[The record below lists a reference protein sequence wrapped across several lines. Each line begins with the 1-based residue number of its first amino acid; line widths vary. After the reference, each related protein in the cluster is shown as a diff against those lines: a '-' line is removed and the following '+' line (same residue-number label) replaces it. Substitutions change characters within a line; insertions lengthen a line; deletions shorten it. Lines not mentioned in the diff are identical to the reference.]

1 MYNGKNQFPKYK
13 APMFRSVLFLAFASA
28 FATSAHA
35 NLIQNGSFSNSN
47 VAYGSALYAN
57 GFTQTVVSAPGWTFS
72 NGSGIIDHA
81 WDSMASQG
89 TVAFLQNYS
98 PLHWADPILSQA
110 FSSSASSFQVSFQ
123 LSQRGGNY
131 ESVNVKLDG
140 KALAPTLQ
148 PVGSEWTSYTFN
160 IAGLTGGTHTLSFNG
175 INLSNASDST
185 LFIDNV
191 SVLATTVPEPASAA
205 LLLTGL
211 GLAGLIRR
219 RRAK

>member
-1 MYNGKNQFPKYK
+1 
-13 APMFRSVLFLAFASA
+13 MFRSVLLLAFASA

-35 NLIQNGSFSNSN
+35 NLIQNGDFSSSN

-57 GFTQTVVSAPGWTFS
+57 GFTATRVAATGWTFS
-72 NGSGIIDHA
+72 NGSGIIDHS
-81 WDSMASQG
+81 WDAMASQG

-98 PLHWADPILSQA
+98 PLNWADPALSQV

-123 LSQRGGNY
+123 LSQRDGNH

-148 PVGSEWTSYTFN
+148 PVGSNWTTYTFN
-160 IAGLTGGTHTLSFNG
+160 IAGLTGGSHTLSFNG
-175 INLSNASDST
+175 INLSGASDST

-191 SVLATTVPEPASAA
+191 SVNAVPEPASAA